1 MTIEAIDLFHVEI
14 PYKAPFETSFG
25 REVTKSCLLVRVHAG
40 GLEGWGEAPVMH
52 APLYN
57 EETTDTAWSVLEHFL
72 IPPLLGRPAPQ
83 PRVFAQQVAPIRRHH
98 MAKAGLEAALW
109 DLEAQRQRKPLAE
122 VLGGARRQIDVGVS
136 VGLEPTIDQVV
147 GRVERFLADGYKRI
161 KIKIKPGMDV
171 ALARAIRGRFGDIL
185 LQVDANSAYSLSDAP
200 TFQAMEDLNLLLIEQ
215 PLEEDDI
222 IDHAKLQAQLR
233 TPICLDE
240 SIVHERAA
248 RAALELKACKVINIK
263 QARVGGLA
271 AAVAVHDLCRSHG
284 VPVWCGGMLETGI
297 GRAANIALC
306 TLPNFSLPADL
317 SASDRYFHEDV
328 IEPPVR
334 LNSDGTITVPGG
346 IGLGVQ
352 VVPSR
357 VERYTVRKARF
368 AAERTAAN

>member
-1 MTIEAIDLFHVEI
+1 MTIEAIDVFHIEI

-25 REVTKSCLLVRVHAG
+25 REDTKACLLVRVQVD
-40 GLEGWGEAPVMH
+40 GLEGWGEAPVMR

-57 EETTDTAWSVLEHFL
+57 EETIDTAWSVLEHFL
-72 IPPLLGRPAPQ
+72 IPPLLGRPVPAP
-83 PRVFAQQVAPIRRHH
+83 RAFARQVAPIRRNH

-109 DLEAQRQRKPLAE
+109 DLEAQRQRKSLAQL
-122 VLGGARRQIDVGVS
+122 LGGTREHILVGVS

-147 GRVERFLADGYKRI
+147 ARVERFLADGYRRV

-171 ALARAIRGRFGDIL
+171 DLARAVRRRFGDIL
-185 LQVDANSAYSLSDAP
+185 LQVDANSAYSLADAP

-222 IDHAKLQAQLR
+222 VDHAKLQAQLR

-240 SIVHERAA
+240 SIVHERSA
-248 RAALELKACKVINIK
+248 RAAIELNACRVINIK
-263 QARVGGLA
+263 QARVGGLTA
-271 AAVAVHDLCRSHG
+271 AIAVHDVCQTHG

-306 TLPNFSLPADL
+306 ALPNFSLPADL

-328 IEPPVR
+328 IDPPVR
-334 LNSDGTITVPGG
+334 LNPDGTITVPTE
-346 IGLGVQ
+346 IGLGVH
-352 VVPSR
+352 VVPNR
-357 VERYTVRKARF
+357 IARYTVRKARF
-368 AAERTAAN
+368 TAQRTEA

>member
-1 MTIEAIDLFHVEI
+1 
-14 PYKAPFETSFG
+14 
-25 REVTKSCLLVRVHAG
+25 
-40 GLEGWGEAPVMH
+40 MH

-72 IPPLLGRPAPQ
+72 IPPLLGKPAPA

-98 MAKAGLEAALW
+98 MAKAGVEAALW

-122 VLGGARRQIDVGVS
+122 VLGGARKQIEVGVS

-147 GRVERFLADGYKRI
+147 ARVERFLADGYKRI

-171 ALARAIRGRFGDIL
+171 ALARAIRRRFGDIL

-263 QARVGGLA
+263 QARVGGLS
-271 AAVAVHDLCRSHG
+271 AAVAVHDLCRTHG

-306 TLPNFSLPADL
+306 AMPNFTLPADL

-334 LNSDGTITVPGG
+334 LNADGTITVPTGV
-346 IGLGVQ
+346 GLGVQ
-352 VVPSR
+352 VVHSR
-357 VERYTVRKARF
+357 VEGYAVRKARF
-368 AAERTAAN
+368 AAARTATG

>member
-1 MTIEAIDLFHVEI
+1 MTIEAIDVFHVEI

-25 REVTKSCLLVRVHAG
+25 REDTKACLLVRVQVD
-40 GLEGWGEAPVMH
+40 GLEGWGEAPVMR

-57 EETTDTAWSVLEHFL
+57 EETIDTAWSVLEHFL
-72 IPPLLGRPAPQ
+72 IPPLLGRPMPAP
-83 PRVFAQQVAPIRRHH
+83 RAFAQQVAPIRRNH
-98 MAKAGLEAALW
+98 MAKAGVEAALR
-109 DLEAQRQRKPLAE
+109 DLEAQKQRKPLAE
-122 VLGGARRQIDVGVS
+122 VLGGTRKQINVGVS

-147 GRVERFLADGYKRI
+147 ARVERFLAEGYRRV

-171 ALARAIRGRFGDIL
+171 DLARAVRRRFGDIL
-185 LQVDANSAYSLSDAP
+185 LQVDANSAYSLADAP

-222 IDHAKLQAQLR
+222 VDHAKLQAQLR

-240 SIVHERAA
+240 SIVHERSA
-248 RAALELKACKVINIK
+248 RAALELNACRVINIK

-271 AAVAVHDLCRSHG
+271 AAKAIHDTCQAQG

-306 TLPNFSLPADL
+306 ALPNFSLPADL

-328 IEPPVR
+328 IDPPVR
-334 LNSDGTITVPGG
+334 LNPDGTVTVPTE
-346 IGLGVQ
+346 IGLGVH

-357 VERYTVRKARF
+357 ITRHTVRKARF
-368 AAERTAAN
+368 TAQRTKA